1 MGYFLPQLE
10 NLEGALSQLGQQQL
24 QQGQLAQQNN
34 RANEQLGL
42 QKLAQQRQEEQFQ
55 FGVQQQKQ
63 MRAMQIFNQALS
75 QMPDTNGQLNA
86 MMQSMNAGDT
96 KSAAAAFVALPTNTM
111 QNARQLYA
119 QLQKSGIAND
129 LPPEYKAIYSSP
141 IGAKPSD
148 IASSIQDIENQQYKA
163 TQGPNS
169 LTQAPTP
176 LAQAGSILGGNPSI
190 NLSDILTQEFGNTNP
205 LTGLNTSISQFL
217 HGPGMGQ
224 VNTATPQNDMAVNQA
239 RFRNALQ
246 TLYQQ
251 RLGGMVPGIGNVD
264 PSQMPQ

>member
-24 QQGQLAQQNN
+24 QQGQLAQQNQ

-63 MRAMQIFNQALS
+63 MRSMQIFNQALS
-75 QMPDTNGQLNA
+75 QMPDPNGQLNA

-148 IASSIQDIENQQYKA
+148 IASSIQDIENKQYQA
-163 TQGPNS
+163 TENVNQEPS
-169 LTQAPTP
+169 P
-176 LAQAGSILGGNPSI
+176 LHQMLSTAAGNPPYT
-190 NLSDILTQEFGNTNP
+190 LSDILTQEYGSNNP
-205 LTGLNTSISQFL
+205 LTSLNTSISQFL